1 MLSLI
6 ELKSTMKIEQI
17 YTGCLAQGAYYLES
31 NGEAAIIDPL
41 REVQPYIDKAEQ
53 NGAKIKYIFET
64 HFHADFVSG
73 HMDLAKKTNAS
84 IVFGPTEMELGFDAI
99 VAQDNQEFILG
110 NSRIKVLHT
119 PGHTMESAVFLLF
132 NDKGNPEALFT
143 GDTLFIGDV
152 GRPDL
157 AQKVVK
163 DLTQEKLA
171 GHLYDSLRNKIMPLP
186 DDLIIYPAHGAGSAC
201 GKNMSKETHDTLG
214 NQKKSNYALQEMSKE
229 EFVEKVLDGLTPP
242 PAYFPQ
248 NVMMNIQGYDSID
261 EVLERGQEALEP
273 ENFEYLANQTGAII
287 LDTRDPEVFA
297 KGFVPNAIN
306 IGIDGSFAVWVGTLI
321 PDVKQEL
328 LIVAEEGR
336 EEEVITRLARVG
348 YDHALG
354 FLKGGMIAWEK
365 AGKEIDTIQSIDVEE
380 LSELSKS
387 TPENIVLDVRKAS
400 EHFSEHVIG
409 SINAPLDYINESMKT
424 IDKDKTYMVHCAGGY
439 RSMIFSSVLRARGYD
454 NLINVKGGFAAI
466 KSSEKFSVS
475 DYACPT
481 TMS

>member
-1 MLSLI
+1 
-6 ELKSTMKIEQI
+6 MKIEQI

-41 REVQPYIDKAEQ
+41 REVQPYIDKADK

-73 HMDLAKKTNAS
+73 HIDLAKKTNAS
-84 IVFGPTEMELGFDAI
+84 IVFGPTDMELGFEAT
-99 VAQDNQEFILG
+99 VAKDQQEFILG
-110 NSRIKVLHT
+110 KSKIRVIHT
-119 PGHTMESAVFLLF
+119 PGHTMESSVFLLI
-132 NDKGNPEALFT
+132 NEEGKSEALFT

-157 AQKVVK
+157 AQKVIA

-171 GHLYDSLRNKIMPLP
+171 GYLYDSLREKILPLP

-214 NQKKSNYALQEMSKE
+214 NQKKTNYALQEMSKE
-229 EFVEKVLDGLTPP
+229 SFTAQVLNGLTPP

-248 NVMMNIQGYDSID
+248 NVMMNIKGYDSID
-261 EVLERGQEALEP
+261 EVLERGQEALSP
-273 ENFEYLANQTGAII
+273 EDFEYLANQTGAIV
-287 LDTRDPEVFA
+287 LDTRSPEVFA
-297 KGFVPNAIN
+297 KSFIPNAIN
-306 IGIDGSFAVWVGTLI
+306 IGIDGSFAVWVGSLI

-328 LIVAEEGR
+328 LIVAEKGR

-348 YDHALG
+348 YDHAIG
-354 FLKGGMIAWEK
+354 FLNGGIAAWIA
-365 AGKEIDTIQSIDVEE
+365 AGKEIDIIPSIDVDE
-380 LSELSKS
+380 LKDLSI
-387 TPENIVLDVRKAS
+387 THPENLVLDVRKAS

-409 SINAPLDYINESMKT
+409 SINAPLDYINESMNQ

-439 RSMIFSSVLRARGYD
+439 RSMVFCSVLRARGYD
-454 NLINVKGGFAAI
+454 NLINVKGGFDAI
-466 KSSEKFSVS
+466 KSSDKFNISE
-475 DYACPT
+475 YACPT
-481 TMS
+481 TML